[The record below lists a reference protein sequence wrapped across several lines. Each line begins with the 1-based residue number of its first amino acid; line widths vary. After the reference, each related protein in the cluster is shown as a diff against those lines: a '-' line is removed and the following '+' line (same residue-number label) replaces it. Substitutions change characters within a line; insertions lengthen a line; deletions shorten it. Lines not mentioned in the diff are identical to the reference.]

1 MLSNAAAVLPSESQ
15 PLPNETLNT
24 EGLLAADGNEAWIQL
39 PLLGRSA
46 HRALN
51 EVRLAE
57 ETQRASEAMLTTL
70 DLIAP
75 QAPHDRVRLVHSI
88 DRSME
93 TAAIKL
99 RQYALGQSPADSR
112 FGQEGIRSGDVKGGI
127 RDFMHF
133 TAMAQTACRLQGQ
146 PSLVLLPHLVG
157 LAMVR
162 HKIEALWQEE
172 SGVSSADTQYLTHEE
187 IAAAC
192 ELKLTSL
199 RNAVSRGELPQ
210 SDGTCVPI
218 RQALDWMLVRQ
229 RFLFLRLAR
238 SLPSQHINGKMA
250 SLWLDRQPTA
260 EAVKTVSRL
269 RLTLWR
275 LGEQGTLIAVNTG
288 VRQCILTLPFVPPS
302 LESHEIFVT
311 DRSHDKAADLLRKGL
326 GVSPSSPIWQ
336 VRTKGR
342 EAFERLVAHWL

>member
-1 MLSNAAAVLPSESQ
+1 MLSNAAVLPLESQ
-15 PLPNETLNT
+15 PLPNDTLST
-24 EGLLAADGNEAWIQL
+24 EGLLGADVNEAWIKL
-39 PLLGRSA
+39 PLLGQSA
-46 HRALN
+46 HRALD

-75 QAPHDRVRLVHSI
+75 QAPHDRVRQVHNI

-93 TAAIKL
+93 TVAIKL

-112 FGQEGIRSGDVKGGI
+112 FGHEGRKRSEDVKGGI

-172 SGVSSADTQYLTHEE
+172 GDVSSADTQYLTHEE

-192 ELKLTSL
+192 ELKLSSL

-275 LGEQGTLIAVNTG
+275 LGEPGILIAVNTG
-288 VRQCILTLPFVPPS
+288 VRQCILTLPFAPPS

-336 VRTKGR
+336 VRTKSR
-342 EAFERLVAHWL
+342 EAFEKLVAHWL

>member
-46 HRALN
+46 QRALN

-57 ETQRASEAMLTTL
+57 ETLRASEAMLTTL

-75 QAPHDRVRLVHSI
+75 QAPHDRVRQVHSI
-88 DRSME
+88 DRCME

-99 RQYALGQSPADSR
+99 RQYTLGQSLADSG
-112 FGQEGIRSGDVKGGI
+112 FGQEGSSDGVKGVI

-162 HKIEALWQEE
+162 YKIEALWQEE
-172 SGVSSADTQYLTHEE
+172 SGVNSADTQYLTHEE

-210 SDGTCVPI
+210 SDGACVPI

-238 SLPSQHINGKMA
+238 SLPSRHINGKMA
-250 SLWLDRQPTA
+250 SLWLGRQPTA

-275 LGEQGTLIAVNTG
+275 LGAQGTLIAVNTG
-288 VRQCILTLPFVPPS
+288 VRQCILTLPFAPPS

-326 GVSPSSPIWQ
+326 GVSSSSPIWQ
-336 VRTKGR
+336 VRMKSR
-342 EAFERLVAHWL
+342 EAFEKLVAHWL